1 MIHSSPTPTCSLQI
15 LDNPK
20 IKAFPMSTAQL
31 TKMAKSTG
39 NMAKYVATKVEEYD
53 TSKPA
58 APTKPKPSTRSLH
71 DTITIAI
78 NAAIRER
85 REDAHILITI
95 SPVPVLWNEQYKPYF
110 KYLYLL
116 NTEHRI
122 PLLEL
127 PLDPKLQEDLDFL
140 EMQQYMKCTTHSVGI
155 YVRDRL
161 AVGSGE
167 SVRVVEVDMIP
178 KYRAK
183 DAANEKKAEEK
194 GKVENG
200 KHGVGNWLKCKG
212 RKEGGVCDCVLEPR
226 TVWDETCNVKIN

>member
-1 MIHSSPTPTCSLQI
+1 LKI
-15 LDNPK
+15 LINQK
-20 IKAFPMSTAQL
+20 RALAMSA
-31 TKMAKSTG
+31 TKLAAMAKSTE
-39 NMAKYVATKVEEYD
+39 NMSKFVASKVEEYD
-53 TSKPA
+53 PSKRA
-58 APTKPKPSTRSLH
+58 STPKPIAKSSTRSLH

-95 SPVPVLWNEQYKPYF
+95 SPTPVLWNEQYKPYF
-110 KYLYLL
+110 KSLYII

-127 PLDPKLQEDLDFL
+127 PLDPQLQEDLDFL
-140 EMQQYMKCTTHSVGI
+140 EMQQYMKCTTHSVAI

-161 AVGSGE
+161 AIGTGE
-167 SVRVVEVDMIP
+167 TVRVVEVDMIP

-183 DAANEKKAEEK
+183 HTANEKKAEEK

-200 KHGVGNWLKCKG
+200 KHGVGNWLKCKR
-212 RKEGGVCDCVLEPR
+212 RKDGGVCECVFDQR
-226 TVWDETCNVKIN
+226 IMWDETCNVKIN